1 MIISLRG
8 THGSGK
14 STVVRTILDRY
25 PSERLGPEKKPLGYQ
40 LSIPGLDRHLMI
52 VGGYRTACGGCD
64 GIQPYA
70 LIWPRVQEYATI
82 GHVLF
87 EGALVSS
94 SYGNIGRASEVYG
107 NDMVFA
113 FMDTPL
119 EVCIQ
124 WIKNRRLSRGD
135 TRDLD
140 PRNCVS
146 KFKTVLRS
154 IEVARELNRRVVI
167 IDHKKAVPQ
176 ILGLLQ
182 TK

>member
-14 STVVRTILDRY
+14 STVVKTILDRY
-25 PSERLGPEKKPLGYQ
+25 PSERLGTEKKPLGYQ
-40 LSIPGLDRHLMI
+40 LSVPGLDRPLMI
-52 VGGYRTACGGCD
+52 VGGYKTACGGCD
-64 GIQPYA
+64 GIQPYD

-107 NDMVFA
+107 NDVVFA

-124 WIKNRRLSRGD
+124 WIKNRRATRGD
-135 TRDLD
+135 VREFN

-154 IEVARELNRRVVI
+154 IEVAKEIGRRVVMI
-167 IDHKKAVPQ
+167 NHRKAVPQ

-182 TK
+182 IK